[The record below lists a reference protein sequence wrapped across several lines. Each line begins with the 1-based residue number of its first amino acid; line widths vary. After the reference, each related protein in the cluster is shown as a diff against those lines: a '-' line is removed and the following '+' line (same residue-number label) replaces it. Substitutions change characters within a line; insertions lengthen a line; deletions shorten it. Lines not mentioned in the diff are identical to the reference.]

1 MPAHSQAVAAAPG
14 PATPRPCAPE
24 DWQKRGVVLSAEPDG
39 PLENFTSAA
48 EPLPSGHWRLWF
60 TTTGAGRPRN
70 VGFAE
75 GKPGDPMA
83 RQLAVLGPAA
93 PAEAPLAIGNLP
105 QGWRPVQA
113 VHLRLQSGR
122 HRLYFWAHGPKVV
135 RYLAADSDDGRR
147 YRVLDPLRPCLYHP
161 NDRAVDGKAA
171 AEAGLL
177 RLAKKVGAPA
187 DNEPSAPARLVSND
201 ATNVYQLP
209 DGSFEMY
216 SVGLVEITP
225 GQPGFVPHDNVPG
238 WLRVIDRYTSEDGL
252 HWTDRRRVI
261 VRDQQDPADQQFYY
275 LAVTHTPQGRMGM
288 LGNYRVEAQT
298 MDLEWCF
305 SRDGI
310 HWQRLLRE
318 AWIPRGKPGDPDSY
332 LIHAPHAIVLRDGQ
346 WHLFYSGSNTAH
358 NHRHS
363 YGPPTQVV
371 MYATC
376 RQPWT

>member
-1 MPAHSQAVAAAPG
+1 MPAHSQAVAAR
-14 PATPRPCAPE
+14 PALPRRDPAAPE

-48 EPLPSGHWRLWF
+48 EPLPSGHWRRWF

-216 SVGLVEITP
+216 SVGLVEMTP
-225 GQPGFVPHDNVPG
+225 GQPGFVPHE
-238 WLRVIDRYTSEDGL
+238 T
-252 HWTDRRRVI
+252 
-261 VRDQQDPADQQFYY
+261 
-275 LAVTHTPQGRMGM
+275 
-288 LGNYRVEAQT
+288 
-298 MDLEWCF
+298 C
-305 SRDGI
+305 RDGC
-310 HWQRLLRE
+310 
-318 AWIPRGKPGDPDSY
+318 G
-332 LIHAPHAIVLRDGQ
+332 
-346 WHLFYSGSNTAH
+346 
-358 NHRHS
+358 
-363 YGPPTQVV
+363 
-371 MYATC
+371 
-376 RQPWT
+376 